1 MSRGS
6 KSRAAYKARLHV
18 LRGHAERE
26 RYVAEVMGRYEALR
40 QTAPREASA
49 GYGRHADTLQMENGN
64 DMLKFFF
71 PIDAKS

>member
-18 LRGHAERE
+18 VRGHAERE
-26 RYVAEVMGRYEALR
+26 RHVAEVMSRYEALR

-49 GYGRHADTLQMENGN
+49 SYGRHADALETENAN
-64 DMLKFFF
+64 DLLKFFY
-71 PIDAKS
+71 PIGAKS